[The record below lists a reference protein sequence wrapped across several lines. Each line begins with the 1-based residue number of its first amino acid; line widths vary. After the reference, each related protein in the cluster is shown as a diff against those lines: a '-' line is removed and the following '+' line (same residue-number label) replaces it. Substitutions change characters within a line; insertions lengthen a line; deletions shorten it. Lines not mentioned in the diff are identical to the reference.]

1 MLAPQAE
8 LTNRIHKL
16 NYPSMCSFSLL
27 YKEPCT
33 HQRSRPWFVLFLLFA
48 VLPLAAQNNVNPVE
62 GTVIDSD
69 DYAMTGATVRWVDG
83 GGTTVDADGK
93 FKLLPE
99 DGKTT
104 FVISFLGFASQ
115 EFRADTLTG
124 AIKVILLEEGNTLGE
139 IEVVARD
146 AGATGSITGT
156 RNVERIGAKEL
167 RKAPCC
173 SLAESFENSP
183 VVDLSYGDPLTGRRE
198 ITMLGLRGN
207 YTQLTL
213 EKRPMLDGLAAPFAL
228 DLIPGPWVNS
238 IQIGKGSGS
247 LESGAQGMTGE
258 INTELIK
265 PINGPKLYLNA
276 FGGSQ
281 GRGEINAV
289 TNHQL
294 SKSLWLGAMAH
305 GSFTEN
311 QHDRDFDRFKDM
323 PDRRTGVGMLRLFR
337 KGDDNWE
344 GQWNLLGVRDRRS
357 GGQQDV
363 HDHGQTTLD
372 PYIIE
377 QDNRRI
383 EAWGK
388 TGYYGFNK
396 PHQSIGFIYS
406 GSYHQLNN
414 LYGRKTHQGEQMSCY
429 FSTMYHTRI
438 VNDKHQLAL
447 GGTARVDDFTEEF
460 SGGDFSRSE
469 NTVGVYGEYTFR
481 WEESR
486 EGADF
491 RAFTAILGLRA
502 DRHNLGGNQFSPRLN
517 LKYNPT
523 DRAAIRFSAGRGWR
537 SPNLL
542 VDNLNWLPS
551 SREVRLP
558 AQGEPG
564 RINPNP
570 GFLGLESSWNYGV
583 NYTQDFSLG
592 GRDGQLMVDAFRTV
606 FNNQIIVDAEQ
617 DIQTLRLYQ
626 LDGLSRANS
635 FLVSLNYEVLPL
647 IDVKLAFKYNDVQ
660 QTYETNGLREV
671 PLTPRH
677 RALATIGYDGK
688 RFKAHLNYHW
698 TGEQRLIDFD
708 GIPED
713 IFLPHPQRTP
723 SFGLLNVN
731 FTYVANGK
739 TEYYFGAENLTN
751 RTQSNAI
758 IGAWEPFDGGYFDA
772 SQVYQ
777 PLFGRL
783 FYAGVRYTI
792 K

>member
-1 MLAPQAE
+1 MY
-8 LTNRIHKL
+8 R
-16 NYPSMCSFSLL
+16 FSLL
-27 YKEPCT
+27 FKELPS
-33 HQRSRPWFVLFLLFA
+33 HRRPRPWFVLLLSLFT
-48 VLPLAAQNNVNPVE
+48 LSLTAQSTTAIE

-69 DYAMTGATVRWVDG
+69 DYAMTGATVRWIDG
-83 GGTTVDADGK
+83 GGTTVDVDGK
-93 FKLLPE
+93 FTLAPE
-99 DGKTT
+99 AGKTT

-124 AIKVILLEEGNTLGE
+124 PIAVTLLEEGSTLGE

-146 AGATGSITGT
+146 AGATGSIFNT

-198 ITMLGLRGN
+198 IQMLGLRGN

-228 DLIPGPWVNS
+228 DLIPGPWVS
-238 IQIGKGSGS
+238 GIQIGKGSGS
-247 LESGAQGMTGE
+247 LESGAQGMNGE
-258 INTELIK
+258 INSELIK
-265 PINGPKLYLNA
+265 PTDGPKLYLNA
-276 FGGSQ
+276 FAGSQ
-281 GRGEINAV
+281 GRGELNAI
-289 TNHQL
+289 TNQQIG
-294 SKSLWLGAMAH
+294 KSLWLGAMAH
-305 GSFTEN
+305 GSFTESN
-311 QHDRDFDRFKDM
+311 HDRDFDRFKDM

-337 KGDDNWE
+337 KSDDNWE
-344 GQWNLLGVRDRRS
+344 GQWNILGVRDRRS
-357 GGQQDV
+357 AGQQDV
-363 HDHGQTTLD
+363 HDHGQPTTD

-377 QDNRRI
+377 QDNRRV

-406 GSYHQLNN
+406 GSYHKLNN
-414 LYGRKTHQGEQMSCY
+414 LYGRKVHQGEQMSGY

-438 VNDKHQLAL
+438 ANDNHQIAI
-447 GGTARVDDFTEEF
+447 GGTARVDDFTETF
-460 SGGDFSRSE
+460 TGRDVSRSE
-469 NTVGVYGEYTFR
+469 NTVGVYGEYTFS

-523 DRAAIRFSAGRGWR
+523 EKAAIRFSAGRGWR
-537 SPNLL
+537 SPNVL

-551 SREVRLP
+551 SRVVTLETEDNEVD
-558 AQGEPG
+558 
-564 RINPNP
+564 NSNP
-570 GFLGLESSWNYGV
+570 GFLGLESSWNYGINV
-583 NYTQDFSLG
+583 TQDFTLG
-592 GRDGQLMVDAFRTV
+592 GREGQLMFDAFRTI
-606 FNNQIIVDAEQ
+606 FTDQIIVDAEQ
-617 DIQTLRLYQ
+617 DITSLRLYQ
-626 LDGLSRANS
+626 LDGTSRANS
-635 FLVSLNYEVLPL
+635 LLLSLTYELLPL
-647 IDVKLAFKYNDVQ
+647 IDIKLAYKYNDVQ
-660 QTYETNGLREV
+660 QTYATNGLREV

-708 GIPED
+708 DIPET

-723 SFGLLNVN
+723 AFGLLSVN
-731 FTYVANGK
+731 FTYVANGR
-739 TEYYFGAENLTN
+739 TEYYLGSENLTN
-751 RTQSNAI
+751 LTQRNAI

-783 FYAGVRYTI
+783 IYAGVRYTI
-792 K
+792 E